1 MFLLK
6 ERYNMLNAVL
16 AIAAAGEGAAY
27 YRIRHPSGRNLNLL
41 LFLPF
46 FRLGLD
52 DIFNLLLHRRECGEQ
67 LELECWGFLRRRNG
81 RLSACR
87 LLCILIYL

>member
-16 AIAAAGEGAAY
+16 AIAAAGEGATNHC
-27 YRIRHPSGRNLNLL
+27 IRHLSDRNGNLL
-41 LFLPF
+41 LLLPF
-46 FRLGLD
+46 FCLGLD
-52 DIFNLLLHRRECGEQ
+52 NALHLFFHRGEQ
-67 LELECWGFLRRRNG
+67 LELEWLGFLRRRNG